1 MVGPTPNNLARLA
14 KMFGHLQ
21 TLGAQGRTCWSLEQA
36 LGMKAQVVGPTPNNL
51 ARLAKMFGH
60 LQTLGAQGRTCWS
73 VAKNLEMWNQVFG
86 ASTWHEGPSGWP
98 HSQQLSPPCQ
108 DVWSSPNTWR
118 TRQNLL
124 VPGQKLGDAEPS
136 FWSKHLA

>member
-1 MVGPTPNNLARLA
+1 M
-14 KMFGHLQ
+14 
-21 TLGAQGRTCWSLEQA
+21 EQA

-73 VAKNLEMWNQVFG
+73 LAKNLEMWNQVFG
-86 ASTWHEGPSGWP
+86 ASTWHEAQVVGPT
-98 HSQQLSPPCQ
+98 
-108 DVWSSPNTWR
+108 PN
-118 TRQNLL
+118 NLARL
-124 VPGQKLGDAEPS
+124 AKMFGHLQTLGQKLGDVEPS